1 MHPEDETVST
11 GNRTGNSKHVW
22 PILAAVLA
30 VVIGL
35 GYGVRER
42 ERSREL
48 ANSQQAMSD
57 RMGQLQ
63 NQLQEMTDRVSSL
76 VAAQQ
81 QAARERAAA
90 PAPAR
95 KPAVARAAVARRE
108 PDDPRWK
115 KVEGQLSENAD
126 KIASTQQQVERTRED
141 LEGNLNST
149 RNDLNGSIART
160 HEELVA
166 LQKQGERDFQE
177 FKLTK
182 SKEFRR
188 VGPLSLALRKAD
200 TKRKRFDV
208 ELLVDDIKLQ
218 KKSVNL
224 YEPFYITVSDRPAP
238 VEVVVNRINRDEVEG
253 YLSLPKYKKSELTTS
268 ATARSTLQ
276 PAETPEE

>member
-1 MHPEDETVST
+1 MHPEDEPVST
-11 GNRTGNSKHVW
+11 ENRSTRPKHVW

-57 RMGQLQ
+57 RMSQLQ

-81 QAARERAAA
+81 QAARERAAT
-90 PAPAR
+90 PAPTR
-95 KPAVARAAVARRE
+95 KPAAARAAVARRE

-166 LQKQGERDFQE
+166 LQRQGERDFQE

-182 SKEFRR
+182 SREFRR

-200 TKRKRFDV
+200 TKHKRFDL

-218 KKSVNL
+218 KKNVNL
-224 YEPFYITVSDRPAP
+224 YEPFYITMSDRPRP
-238 VEVVVNRINRDEVEG
+238 VEVVVNRINRDQVEG
-253 YLSLPKYKKSELTTS
+253 YLILL
-268 ATARSTLQ
+268 R
-276 PAETPEE
+276 

>member
-1 MHPEDETVST
+1 MHPEDESVST
-11 GNRTGNSKHVW
+11 GNKAGSSKHVW

-48 ANSQQAMSD
+48 ANSQQAMSE
-57 RMGQLQ
+57 RMSQLQ
-63 NQLQEMTDRVSSL
+63 NQLQDMTDRVSNL

-81 QAARERAAA
+81 QAARERAAT
-90 PAPAR
+90 PAPTR

-166 LQKQGERDFQE
+166 LQRQGERDFQE

-200 TKRKRFDV
+200 TKHKRFDL

-218 KKSVNL
+218 KKNVNL
-224 YEPFYITVSDRPAP
+224 YEPFYITMSDRPRP
-238 VEVVVNRINRDEVEG
+238 VEVVVNRINRDQVEG
-253 YLSLPKYKKSELTTS
+253 YISLPKYKKSELATS

-276 PAETPEE
+276 PE

>member
-1 MHPEDETVST
+1 MHPEDESVSSVSKST
-11 GNRTGNSKHVW
+11 SSKHVW

-30 VVIGL
+30 VIIGL
-35 GYGVRER
+35 GYGLRER

-48 ANSQQAMSD
+48 ANSQQAISD
-57 RMGQLQ
+57 RMSQLQ
-63 NQLQEMTDRVSSL
+63 NQLQEMTDRVSNL
-76 VAAQQ
+76 ATAQ
-81 QAARERAAA
+81 QAAKERAAA
-90 PAPAR
+90 PAPTR

-166 LQKQGERDFQE
+166 LQRQGERDFQE

-182 SKEFRR
+182 SREFRR

-200 TKRKRFDV
+200 TKHKRFDL

-218 KKSVNL
+218 KKNVNL
-224 YEPFYITVSDRPAP
+224 YEPFYITMSDRPRP
-238 VEVVVNRINRDEVEG
+238 IEVVVNRINRDQVEG
-253 YLSLPKYKKSELTTS
+253 YLSLPKYKRSELATNP
-268 ATARSTLQ
+268 TARSTLQ
-276 PAETPEE
+276 PE